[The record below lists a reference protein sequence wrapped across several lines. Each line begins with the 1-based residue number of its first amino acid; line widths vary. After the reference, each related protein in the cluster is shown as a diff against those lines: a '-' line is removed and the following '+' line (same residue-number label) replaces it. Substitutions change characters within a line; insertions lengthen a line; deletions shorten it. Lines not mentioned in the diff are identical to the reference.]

1 MNNKKETVQAFL
13 DLHKNEFL
21 PMPDYV
27 TIFSNMIGG
36 VYGECRQVFDDKQ
49 LYELE
54 ISGDETKSG
63 NPVLFTF
70 RDHDHTPVSYQW
82 QVSYESENSAAFGL
96 DVFDDEM
103 QAADRA
109 QELNTKGEKGISLT
123 KLENN
128 AAIDVW
134 KWVDDGWE

>member
-1 MNNKKETVQAFL
+1 MATISSARLTAETPSGGRHRRVNLLRSDDGRFIEQFIQRGLIMRNKKETVQAFL

-70 RDHDHTPVSYQW
+70 RDFQ
-82 QVSYESENSAAFGL
+82 
-96 DVFDDEM
+96 
-103 QAADRA
+103 
-109 QELNTKGEKGISLT
+109 
-123 KLENN
+123 
-128 AAIDVW
+128 
-134 KWVDDGWE
+134 